1 MTSSIASNISNA
13 FIDFSQMTCSVVA
26 VITDQYRDGEQI
38 VGYGFNSNGRY
49 GASGLLRER
58 FLPRINSASPDDF
71 LNDSGDNLDP
81 VSYTHLTLPT
91 KRIV

>member
-49 GASGLLRER
+49 GAAAVFIPWNAFFSCASFALQGLATRRRYASGKQQI
-58 FLPRINSASPDDF
+58 FIF
-71 LNDSGDNLDP
+71 
-81 VSYTHLTLPT
+81 
-91 KRIV
+91 